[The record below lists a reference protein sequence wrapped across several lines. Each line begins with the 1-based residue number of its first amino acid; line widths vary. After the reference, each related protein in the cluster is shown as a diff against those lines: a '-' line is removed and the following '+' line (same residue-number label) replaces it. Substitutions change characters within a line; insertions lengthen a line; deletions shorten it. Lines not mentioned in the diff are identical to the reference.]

1 MAKSIYLIFILF
13 ATLCQPNKL
22 FAQEYLVGGD
32 FDYAPFTFIDKTG
45 KPSGLEIDVLE
56 AIAASSD
63 IKVNFQLSSWDSAL
77 SVRKDLPFNDLSSL
91 YL

>member
-1 MAKSIYLIFILF
+1 MTKNITLIFLLV
-13 ATLCQPNKL
+13 ATLVQPGKL
-22 FAQEYLVGGD
+22 IAQEYVAGGD

-45 KPSGLEIDVLE
+45 KPSGLEIDVLG